1 MSQCLQKQIQIK
13 IIGVLVRFKAY
24 QASAKHQLFQK
35 TLEIHPSYLIMNKE
49 ENTNPYAWMDWYSS
63 ES

>member
-1 MSQCLQKQIQIK
+1 MSQCLQKQFSIK
-13 IIGVLVRFKAY
+13 IIGVLVRFLLAL
-24 QASAKHQLFQK
+24 AKHQLIQK
-35 TLEIHPSYLIMNKE
+35 TLEIYPSYLIMNKE